1 MNANICPSCGKSFC
15 TGIRICSDCGTSF
28 AGNAQAVGMKCLVVV
43 GLMLLMIGCG
53 SQFTEL
59 SDAAE
64 PSPVPTE
71 EIVIVEG
78 PTNTPTAI
86 HTPSPTETATQLPT
100 ATDTPSPTETATQ
113 LPTATDTASPT
124 ETKTSTPT
132 TTPSPTKTKT
142 STPTATLSPTPSPTS
157 QPLTLIGTPLPQ
169 PVAVISADNVAQ
181 VTEFARWGKDIRSK
195 PVYSPDGKLL
205 AALSST
211 GIMFYNTETLEIVH
225 SFNLDENAKS
235 IVFSPDGESGAV
247 GINNDVQLWQITPS
261 GGQLTSTLTGHTD
274 RVWSIAFSP
283 DSSLL
288 ASGSWDGTVRLW
300 RMTPSGGEMINIL
313 PGHSDWVLSVAFSPD
328 GSMLASSSTRDNK
341 IWLWRVADG
350 ELISTLTEYE
360 LLDHTLGIASLTFSP
375 DGQILASGSWDHG
388 VRLWRI
394 TPSGGELISKFTGE
408 GPSWVNSV
416 SFSPNGQIL
425 ASAPNDNTVRLWR
438 VADGQLIHTLT
449 GSTNP
454 TFSPDG
460 KWLASGPSDG
470 TIRLW
475 AVAP

>member
-15 TGIRICSDCGTSF
+15 TGIRICTDCGTSF
-28 AGNAQAVGMKCLVVV
+28 ADKAQAVGIKCLVVV

-53 SQFTEL
+53 SPSTDL
-59 SDAAE
+59 SDASE
-64 PSPVPTE
+64 PQLVPTE
-71 EIVIVEG
+71 EILIVEA
-78 PTNTPTAI
+78 PTNTPI
-86 HTPSPTETATQLPT
+86 
-100 ATDTPSPTETATQ
+100 ATDTPSPTETAIQ
-113 LPTATDTASPT
+113 VHTATATPSPT
-124 ETKTSTPT
+124 ETETSTPTPTATPSPTETETSTPT
-132 TTPSPTKTKT
+132 TTPSPSKTKT

-157 QPLTLIGTPLPQ
+157 QPLALIGTPLPQ
-169 PVAVISADNVAQ
+169 PVAVISAENAAQ
-181 VTEFARWGKDIRSK
+181 VIEFARWGKDIRSEA
-195 PVYSPDGKLL
+195 VYSPDGKRL
-205 AALSST
+205 AALTST
-211 GIMFYNTETLEIVH
+211 GMMFYNTETLEVVH
-225 SFNLDENAKS
+225 RFNLDENAKS
-235 IVFSPDGESGAV
+235 ITFSPDGESWAV
-247 GINNDVQLWQITPS
+247 GINNNVQWWRITPS

-283 DSSLL
+283 NGSLL

-300 RMTPSGGEMINIL
+300 RMTPSGGEVMSIL

-328 GSMLASSSTRDNK
+328 GSILASSSTRDDK

-388 VRLWRI
+388 VRLWRVAD
-394 TPSGGELISKFTGE
+394 GELISKLTGE

-416 SFSPNGQIL
+416 TFSPNGQIL

-438 VADGQLIHTLT
+438 VADGQLLHTLT
-449 GSTNP
+449 GTTNP

-470 TIRLW
+470 SIRLW
-475 AVAP
+475 AVEP